1 MQTFKFATIVSL
13 FRYVYLEYIHDS
25 IYTHT
30 NGYVNGY
37 LLIALLLCLFKV
49 PVHLI
54 LAVVAG
60 RVVYRKIVGEEI
72 VNVSNH
78 PFNVIAF
85 FIMLIIIRSV

>member
-13 FRYVYLEYIHDS
+13 FRYMYLEYIHGVV
-25 IYTHT
+25 YTNT

-37 LLIALLLCLFKV
+37 LLIALLLCFFKV
-49 PVHLI
+49 PIHLI
-54 LAVVAG
+54 LAVIAG
-60 RVVYRKIVGEEI
+60 RIIYRKIVGEEI

-85 FIMLIIIRSV
+85 FIMLVIIRSV